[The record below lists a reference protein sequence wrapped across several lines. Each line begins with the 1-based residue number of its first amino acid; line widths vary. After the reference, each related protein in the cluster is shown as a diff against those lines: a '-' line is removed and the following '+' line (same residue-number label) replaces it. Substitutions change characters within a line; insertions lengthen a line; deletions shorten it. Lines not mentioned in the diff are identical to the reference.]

1 MSPSSRPA
9 KTGSYLG
16 RLAGLLLK
24 FFGKSPK
31 LTQKNLDNIEFS
43 TSTQRMGIG
52 FNERIRAFFRLKWL
66 KKRN

>member
-1 MSPSSRPA
+1 MTPLKKAP

-16 RLAGLLLK
+16 CLAGLLLK
-24 FFGKSPK
+24 LFGKTPK
-31 LTQKNLDNIEFS
+31 ITQENLNDIEFRA
-43 TSTQRMGIG
+43 STQRMGIG